1 MIGPMT
7 PPRLTPPRPTLVA
20 DAAIVLIAER
30 GLRGLTHRAVDE
42 EAGLPAG
49 STSNLAR
56 TRAALL
62 ELALTRIV
70 ERETEDYPV
79 LTEDSPAGAPPV
91 GTPPVGAA
99 ASIPAV
105 MAPTPTAARD
115 LLVEVGADLLYRAL
129 TSGRRLTLARM
140 ELALEATR
148 RPELRAVY
156 DRLGARF
163 AGIGAAL
170 LAQCGS
176 ADPTADARRLI
187 RWCDGV
193 LFNATA
199 GSGHWHVPSPE
210 ELCGE
215 VARYLA
221 ALLDRECSEAAG
233 RGRV

>member
-7 PPRLTPPRPTLVA
+7 PPRPTLIA
-20 DAAIVLIAER
+20 DAAITLIAER

-62 ELALTRIV
+62 EVALVRIV
-70 ERETEDYPV
+70 ARETEDHPV
-79 LTEDSPAGAPPV
+79 LTGEPPADASP
-91 GTPPVGAA
+91 
-99 ASIPAV
+99 
-105 MAPTPTAARD
+105 RE
-115 LLVEVGADLLYRAL
+115 LLERVGADLLFQAL
-129 TSGRRLTLARM
+129 TTGRQVTLARL

-163 AGIGAAL
+163 ADIAAAL
-170 LAQCGS
+170 LARCGS
-176 ADPTADARRLI
+176 ADPVADARRLV

-199 GSGHWHVPSPE
+199 GSGHLRTPVPE
-210 ELCGE
+210 ELRE
-215 VARYLA
+215 ETARYLA
-221 ALLDRECSEAAG
+221 SLLDRD
-233 RGRV
+233 

>member
-7 PPRLTPPRPTLVA
+7 PPRPTLIA
-20 DAAIVLIAER
+20 DAAITLIAER

-62 ELALTRIV
+62 ELALIRIV
-70 ERETEDYPV
+70 ERETEGQPV
-79 LTEDSPAGAPPV
+79 LTEEAPATASP
-91 GTPPVGAA
+91 AA
-99 ASIPAV
+99 ASAFTPA
-105 MAPTPTAARD
+105 ASAASAAARD
-115 LLVEVGADLLYRAL
+115 LLVRVGAEVLYQAL
-129 TSGRRLTLARM
+129 TSGRRLTLARL

-156 DRLGARF
+156 DRLGGRF
-163 AGIGAAL
+163 AGIAAAL
-170 LAQCGS
+170 LARCGS
-176 ADPTADARRLI
+176 ADPAADARRLL

-199 GSGHWHVPSPE
+199 GSGHWRIPAPE
-210 ELCGE
+210 ELRDE
-215 VARYLA
+215 VACYLA
-221 ALLDRECSEAAG
+221 ALLDRA
-233 RGRV
+233 

>member
-1 MIGPMT
+1 MT
-7 PPRLTPPRPTLVA
+7 TPPRPTLIA
-20 DAAIVLIAER
+20 DAAIALIAER

-79 LTEDSPAGAPPV
+79 LAEDPPAARSSAARSSAARSSTARSSTALSPATLPPVAAPP
-91 GTPPVGAA
+91 A
-99 ASIPAV
+99 PA
-105 MAPTPTAARD
+105 AARD
-115 LLVEVGADLLYRAL
+115 LLVRVGADVLYQAL
-129 TSGRRLTLARM
+129 TSGRRLTLARL

-148 RPELRAVY
+148 RPELRVVY
-156 DRLGARF
+156 DRLGGRF
-163 AGIGAAL
+163 ADIAAEL
-170 LAQCGS
+170 LGRSGS
-176 ADPTADARRLI
+176 ADPAADARRLI

-199 GSGHWHVPSPE
+199 GSGHWHIPAPE
-210 ELCGE
+210 ELRDE
-215 VARYLA
+215 VARYLS
-221 ALLDRECSEAAG
+221 ALLDRE
-233 RGRV
+233 